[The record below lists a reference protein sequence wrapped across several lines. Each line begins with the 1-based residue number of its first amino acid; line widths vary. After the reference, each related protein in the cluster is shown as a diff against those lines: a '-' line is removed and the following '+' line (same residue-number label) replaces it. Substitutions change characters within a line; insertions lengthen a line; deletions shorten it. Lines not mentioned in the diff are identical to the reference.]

1 MTTAAAIKAW
11 ETRRARAAGTA
22 PLPQLKPVSADRSA
36 AAHKA
41 WETIRAKK
49 AAQAATPIT
58 APPPRP
64 ERVKVER
71 ITALT
76 PPSSTIETAGQ
87 KAAATR
93 KAIEEAR
100 VALRAVDTDSAILPG
115 QSVSLWIKDSPHV
128 GSGARV
134 FIVQDIGPKTVD
146 LYYPPLLREITVS
159 RREFDAGA
167 TVVKTTAKQSLAR
180 IDRAAASY
188 EACGLDYSARAARSV
203 NRMIEEFFA
212 SGGTI
217 KTIPAG
223 QRTLDPPLTFGDIQK
238 HHGLREVV
246 AV

>member
-49 AAQAATPIT
+49 AAQASAPIT
-58 APPPRP
+58 TPLLRP

-76 PPSSTIETAGQ
+76 PPSSITETAGQ

-93 KAIEEAR
+93 KAIEGAR
-100 VALRAVDTDSAILPG
+100 LALR
-115 QSVSLWIKDSPHV
+115 
-128 GSGARV
+128 
-134 FIVQDIGPKTVD
+134 
-146 LYYPPLLREITVS
+146 
-159 RREFDAGA
+159 
-167 TVVKTTAKQSLAR
+167 
-180 IDRAAASY
+180 
-188 EACGLDYSARAARSV
+188 
-203 NRMIEEFFA
+203 EFFA
-212 SGGTI
+212 QGGTI
-217 KTIPAG
+217 HTIPAG

-238 HHGLREVV
+238 HHGLREVA